1 MAGTHPCLYC
11 GLPMASYNSRPFCYA
26 CDLRIQQF
34 KNQQFVNSIASSYS
48 QVMIEEDDW
57 KEEARKKVRKD
68 VKKSGPTI
76 GLAELIL
83 LTQPEAGE
91 DNISPANLPALCE
104 EDFERVISHIVNIM
118 QAIKDRYTDP
128 LRGVYRYNFSI
139 FNEEEEVPKAII
151 THDAKLDAYD
161 IKFDSGT
168 ERNRGWQAIMGVIG
182 ILKATVPVS
191 DRTYEPNLKQWTVTS
206 KYYPP
211 LEELLRNLNFTIE
224 VQKDI
229 REDFFYDSAPI
240 TTVVSKATL
249 QNKLQI
255 LLEVSS
261 EVFKDSDALK
271 RAYRKKALAWHPDRN
286 SGDGSRMSELNSLWS
301 QYNAN

>member
-1 MAGTHPCLYC
+1 
-11 GLPMASYNSRPFCYA
+11 
-26 CDLRIQQF
+26 
-34 KNQQFVNSIASSYS
+34 
-48 QVMIEEDDW
+48 MIEEDDW